1 MNTIIPINDN
11 IIIKLPEQE
20 KEIMTKSGIY
30 LGNSNNQP
38 KPDTGEVI
46 AVGEGRLTMDGKIVP
61 LKVEKGDTIIFNRY
75 AGTEVCVGNDMYL
88 IIKECDILA
97 KIK

>member
-30 LGNSNNQP
+30 L
-38 KPDTGEVI
+38 
-46 AVGEGRLTMDGKIVP
+46 
-61 LKVEKGDTIIFNRY
+61 
-75 AGTEVCVGNDMYL
+75 
-88 IIKECDILA
+88 
-97 KIK
+97 

>member
-1 MNTIIPINDN
+1 MFLSRIISFPGTYPTTSHAISDTSRLL
-11 IIIKLPEQE
+11 IKKAASCGESPSL
-20 KEIMTKSGIY
+20 KSI
-30 LGNSNNQP
+30 P
-38 KPDTGEVI
+38 PP
-46 AVGEGRLTMDGKIVP
+46 MIVP
-61 LKVEKGDTIIFNRY
+61 LKVEKGDTVIFNRY